1 MHSPIFRRVFWA
13 LKLQLTLS
21 RFMQLPMVDRKHW
34 SPARR
39 AAPIGKK
46 RKPEERHVSPRIS
59 QHKFT
64 QKLVDI
70 IVDYLNRRTA
80 ATSLAKLHSYK
91 QMKEKAWKR
100 EGEIEGDK
108 AKDKGNQSDWR
119 SAFRS
124 CPVHGSWLPVPCP
137 LSVVLCLSIRM
148 LIPIWV
154 DLTSVGG
161 CLPPLS
167 LTPPPSPPAVSQCNR
182 ANVNFVFCQFS
193 VSIF

>member
-39 AAPIGKK
+39 AAPS
-46 RKPEERHVSPRIS
+46 ERNENLKNAKTCWHYCWLFELPPQASQSSTRIS
-59 QHKFT
+59 KW
-64 QKLVDI
+64 K
-70 IVDYLNRRTA
+70 RR
-80 ATSLAKLHSYK
+80 H
-91 QMKEKAWKR
+91 KR

-167 LTPPPSPPAVSQCNR
+167 LFHLLLLPLRLLSASATEQMLILSFASLACRFFN
-182 ANVNFVFCQFS
+182 
-193 VSIF
+193 